1 MYYNHKRK
9 GIRRVILN
17 VKEFNRL
24 IKTYRY
30 DKKSVNRIYTFYYP
44 RIVWHLNRSYDIDV
58 AEAAA
63 KELFLQLFLVE
74 IKYYIHKPTVW
85 MMAEAERLAAKK
97 GKKKEKTVK
106 PEAVYMLES
115 EDGFAEL
122 HDALDKLDDESFRII
137 EMIYWEG
144 YNQREIAEILRIEHA
159 AVRKKHSRALKKIGK
174 LLDKRKET
182 IGD

>member
-1 MYYNHKRK
+1 M
-9 GIRRVILN
+9 N

-30 DKKSVNRIYTFYYP
+30 DKKSVNRIYAFYYP

-106 PEAVYMLES
+106 PEAVYML
-115 EDGFAEL
+115 
-122 HDALDKLDDESFRII
+122 
-137 EMIYWEG
+137 
-144 YNQREIAEILRIEHA
+144 
-159 AVRKKHSRALKKIGK
+159 
-174 LLDKRKET
+174 
-182 IGD
+182 